1 VNDSILFYIS
11 IKPKEKEE
19 SNTNHHKQYPHVL
32 VEVISVCIENVER
45 MDNDELDQKVKSFTL
60 FYSTKRNT
68 DVLVMKINCKKVINR
83 SGSKS
88 ALLVSSS
95 FFLRDQE

>member
-19 SNTNHHKQYPHVL
+19 SNTNHHKQYPHVS